1 MTLTNQTNFKA
12 ALLAVGMTLASGAL
26 PVMAETAV
34 LRFGHD
40 QPVGSMYDAGHE
52 ALKKAAAKKSGGELD
67 IQIFPAGQLGNEV
80 AMIEGMRLGSVD
92 GAVIHAANAAT
103 VVPEL
108 GLFSVSYLFR
118 NGEHFNRVVS
128 DPAFRARVE
137 ELIDS
142 KDLGLKFLGF
152 YSAGVRNIYTRKGPI
167 ETPGDLKGVK
177 LRVMNNPVEAE
188 IWSTLGA
195 IPTPMNFGEVYQAL
209 LSGVLDAA
217 ENAPSVIESNRHF
230 EAANTLVLTE
240 HQRSVALLL
249 MSKARFDAL
258 TEAQKTALI
267 EASEIAT
274 KAERVRDAE
283 LNSEAVARMEK
294 AGVKVVKPDTAK
306 FAEKV
311 NDIQNKVAADLGVK
325 DVLAIIQSH
334 AE

>member
-1 MTLTNQTNFKA
+1 
-12 ALLAVGMTLASGAL
+12 
-26 PVMAETAV
+26 
-34 LRFGHD
+34 
-40 QPVGSMYDAGHE
+40 
-52 ALKKAAAKKSGGELD
+52 
-67 IQIFPAGQLGNEV
+67 
-80 AMIEGMRLGSVD
+80 
-92 GAVIHAANAAT
+92 
-103 VVPEL
+103 VPEL

-188 IWSTLGA
+188 IWSTLEA